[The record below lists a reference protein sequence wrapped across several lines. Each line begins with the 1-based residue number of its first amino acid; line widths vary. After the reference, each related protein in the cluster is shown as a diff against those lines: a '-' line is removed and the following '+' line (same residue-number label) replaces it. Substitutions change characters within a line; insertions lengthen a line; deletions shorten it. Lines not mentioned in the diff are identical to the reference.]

1 MNYKYL
7 SFALLST
14 FVIVSIS
21 SIPDQ
26 NFWGNGALCKRII
39 SNLAHIPAYALLS
52 FLWLKSFAGS
62 TSRNH
67 IITRSFIL
75 GGLVLFAISD
85 EFHQSFVPGRSASFM
100 DIGLDLIGII
110 LGLGAFIT
118 FRTFSISQLR

>member
-7 SFALLST
+7 LFALLST
-14 FVIVSIS
+14 LVIVYIS

-26 NFWGNGALCKRII
+26 SLWGNGALCERII
-39 SNLAHIPAYALLS
+39 FNLAHIPAYALLS

-100 DIGLDLIGII
+100 DIGLDFIGII
-110 LGLGAFIT
+110 LGLWAFKIFNT
-118 FRTFSISQLR
+118 LSISQLR